1 MSIYSIIRFCNGPIL
16 EAPLAWLKMYYGQE
30 VEMYDESYMLTGM
43 EFIVEERYVDS
54 DFNVRAIEIDAS
66 DPNKV
71 GSLYEWI
78 QHNHP
83 SIKLIWQV
91 FDEDGAF
98 LKYEEVKPF
107 PTSWCL
113 VGYSFG

>member
-1 MSIYSIIRFCNGPIL
+1 MSIYSIIRFCNAPIL
-16 EAPLAWLKMYYGQE
+16 EAPLTCLKNYYGQE
-30 VEMYDESYMLTGM
+30 VEIYDEINMPIGM
-43 EFIVEERYVDS
+43 EFIAEEYVDS

-66 DPNKV
+66 DPKKV

-78 QHNHP
+78 QNNHP

-91 FDEDGAF
+91 FDEEGTF
-98 LKYEEVKPF
+98 LRYEEVKPY

-113 VGYSFG
+113 LGYSFG